1 VISSPDDSHPSQ
13 SDSDMPF
20 EYSITRILPLFF
32 LLVLSSLGYGL
43 FVLHLSGFT
52 RLMVYSAEA
61 TAKAGPAR
69 LYILLFSGVAGILVL
84 GDLFLLVGMLGL
96 LQQGVLAAVLTMGI
110 ILGAITLH
118 RIPLPTPPPRPSTN
132 CQLSIINYQLFTPFL
147 LLIFLHA
154 LIPDVSGDAYLY
166 HLTVPNYYAQEGCIR
181 RVPIS
186 FCYNYPLQIEMFYMT
201 AIRFGQEQAGVM
213 MNFALT
219 LLTCVGLYLAGQ
231 KLAGRGAGL
240 IAVFLFISMPLVM
253 QWAPTSLVDLS
264 TGTFLI
270 AALLALLHWRDG
282 WEQPWLLLAGICA
295 GGAVAVKLLMGVA
308 AFVIFPLAI
317 LTSLLIHKKPLRNLI
332 AYGAGVFLPLL
343 PWMIKNALLAQN
355 PVYPFFLN
363 LFPTHPDLI
372 QSARILHNMH
382 GLPIPDIM
390 KQTWVRMEG
399 IFPLL
404 AWDASYMPI
413 IAFVLIP
420 ILFVESLLLKK
431 ERLPWGILFLMWVFL
446 LYYGS
451 NMQVRWFQGFYVL
464 FALAPAYII
473 TNLAKKHKA
482 ATRLV
487 MIAGTVFL
495 FLMAGR
501 NYYLRILASA
511 EYPWTALSRQT
522 LVPYILVQ
530 EKNIAGRFLNNSVP
544 PNGRIFLYDIE
555 ILSTGRWLRRRFIQ
569 AGLFQF
575 NWWETQN
582 TTPEDILRE
591 IKKMGVTH
599 IAVTVPLQHPS
610 LRLLLKRYFKKV
622 PGGSTCELYQLVEK

>member
-1 VISSPDDSHPSQ
+1 
-13 SDSDMPF
+13 
-20 EYSITRILPLFF
+20 
-32 LLVLSSLGYGL
+32 
-43 FVLHLSGFT
+43 
-52 RLMVYSAEA
+52 
-61 TAKAGPAR
+61 
-69 LYILLFSGVAGILVL
+69 
-84 GDLFLLVGMLGL
+84 
-96 LQQGVLAAVLTMGI
+96 
-110 ILGAITLH
+110 
-118 RIPLPTPPPRPSTN
+118 
-132 CQLSIINYQLFTPFL
+132 
-147 LLIFLHA
+147 
-154 LIPDVSGDAYLY
+154 
-166 HLTVPNYYAQEGCIR
+166 
-181 RVPIS
+181 
-186 FCYNYPLQIEMFYMT
+186 MFYMT

-282 WEQPWLLLAGICA
+282 WAQPWLLLAGICA
-295 GGAVAVKLLMGVA
+295 GGAVAVKLLMGIA

-332 AYGAGVFLPLL
+332 YYGAGVTLPLL

-355 PVYPFFLN
+355 PLYPFFLK

-382 GLPIPDIM
+382 GLPPLEALGRM
-390 KQTWVRMEG
+390 LPRMEG

-404 AWDASYMPI
+404 AWDAAWMPI
-413 IAFVLIP
+413 IALVVIP
-420 ILFVESLLLKK
+420 ALFAWSLLLKK
-431 ERLPWGILFLMWVFL
+431 GRLPWGILFLMEVFL

-451 NMQVRWFQGFYVL
+451 NVQVRWFQGFYVL

-473 TNLAKKHKA
+473 TNLAKKHRA
-482 ATRLV
+482 AARLV
-487 MIAGTVFL
+487 MFAGTAFL
-495 FLMAGR
+495 FLIAGR
-501 NYYLRILASA
+501 NYYLRILESA

-522 LVPYILVQ
+522 LVPYILVR
-530 EKNIAGRFLNNSVP
+530 EKNSAGNFLNNSVP

-582 TTPEDILRE
+582 VAPEDILHE

-599 IAVTVPLQHPS
+599 IAVTVPPQHPS
-610 LRLLLKRYFKKV
+610 LRLLLRRYFKKV
-622 PGGSTCELYQLVEK
+622 QGGSTCELYQLVEK

>member
-1 VISSPDDSHPSQ
+1 
-13 SDSDMPF
+13 
-20 EYSITRILPLFF
+20 YSITRILPLFF
-32 LLVLSSLGYGL
+32 ILVLSSLGYGL
-43 FVLHLSGFT
+43 FVLHLSGFIK
-52 RLMVYSAEA
+52 LMS
-61 TAKAGPAR
+61 AR

-110 ILGAITLH
+110 ILGIITLH
-118 RIPLPTPPPRPSTN
+118 RISLPKPQPSRLSTN
-132 CQLSIINYQLFTPFL
+132 CQLSIVNYQLFNFLLISPFI

-213 MNFALT
+213 MSFALT

-317 LTSLLIHKKPLRNLI
+317 LTSLLTNKKSPLRRQSYGASATRNLI
-332 AYGAGVFLPLL
+332 CYGAGVFLPLL
-343 PWMIKNALLAQN
+343 PWMIKNALLTLN
-355 PVYPFFLN
+355 PVYPFFLK

-404 AWDASYMPI
+404 AWDAAWMPI
-413 IAFVLIP
+413 IALVVIP
-420 ILFVESLLLKK
+420 ALFAWSLLLKK
-431 ERLPWGILFLMWVFL
+431 ERLPWGILFLMEVFL

-451 NMQVRWFQGFYVL
+451 NVQVRWFQGFYAL

-487 MIAGTVFL
+487 MIAGMVFL
-495 FLMAGR
+495 FLIAGR
-501 NYYLRILASA
+501 NYYLRILESA
-511 EYPWTALSRQT
+511 EYPWTALSRQM

-530 EKNIAGRFLNNSVP
+530 EKNSSGRFLNNSVP

-575 NWWETQN
+575 NWWERQN
-582 TTPEDILRE
+582 VAPEDILHE

-599 IAVTVPLQHPS
+599 IAVTVPLKHPS
-610 LRLLLKRYFKKV
+610 LMLLLKRYFKKV
-622 PGGSTCELYQLVEK
+622 PGGSACELYQLVEK

>member
-1 VISSPDDSHPSQ
+1 MIFSPDASHPPQ

-32 LLVLSSLGYGL
+32 ILILSSLGYGL
-43 FVLHLSGFT
+43 FTLYLSGFIK
-52 RLMVYSAEA
+52 LMS
-61 TAKAGPAR
+61 AR
-69 LYILLFSGVAGILVL
+69 LYILLFSGVLGILVL
-84 GDLFLLVGMLGL
+84 GDLFLLAGMLGL

-118 RIPLPTPPPRPSTN
+118 RTPLPPTHSPCPPAN
-132 CQLSIINYQLFTPFL
+132 CQLSIVNYQLFIPFI

-166 HLTVPNYYAQEGCIR
+166 HLTVPNCYAQEGIIR

-270 AALLALLHWRDG
+270 AALLAFLHWRDG

-317 LTSLLIHKKPLRNLI
+317 LISLLTNKKSLRNLI
-332 AYGAGVFLPLL
+332 YYGAGIILPLL
-343 PWMIKNALLAQN
+343 PWMIKNALLTLN

-372 QSARILHNMH
+372 QSAHILHNMH
-382 GLPIPDIM
+382 GLPPLEALR
-390 KQTWVRMEG
+390 RMLPRMAG
-399 IFPLL
+399 IIPLL
-404 AWDASYMPI
+404 AWDAAWMPI
-413 IAFVLIP
+413 IAFVVIP
-420 ILFVESLLLKK
+420 ALFVWSLLLKK
-431 ERLPWGILFLMWVFL
+431 DRLPWGILFLMWVFL

-451 NMQVRWFQGFYVL
+451 NMQVRWFQGFYAL

-473 TNLAKKHKA
+473 TTFAKKHKA
-482 ATRLV
+482 AMRLV

-501 NYYLRILASA
+501 NYYLRILESA
-511 EYPWTALSRQT
+511 EYPWTALSQQT
-522 LVPYILVQ
+522 LVPYILDQ
-530 EKNIAGRFLNNSVP
+530 EKNSAGRFLNNSVP

-582 TTPEDILRE
+582 VAPEDILRE

-599 IAVTVPLQHPS
+599 IAVMAPLQHPS

-622 PGGSTCELYQLVEK
+622 PGVSTCELYQLVEK

>member
-1 VISSPDDSHPSQ
+1 
-13 SDSDMPF
+13 MPF

-43 FVLHLSGFT
+43 FMLHLSGFT
-52 RLMVYSAEA
+52 RLM
-61 TAKAGPAR
+61 PAR

-84 GDLFLLVGMLGL
+84 GDLFLLAGMLGL
-96 LQQGVLAAVLTMGI
+96 LQQGVLAALLTMGI
-110 ILGAITLH
+110 LLGATTLP
-118 RIPLPTPPPRPSTN
+118 RIPLPIQPSCPPTN
-132 CQLSIINYQLFTPFL
+132 CQLSIVNYQLFIPFI

-231 KLAGRGAGL
+231 KLAGRRTGL

-317 LTSLLIHKKPLRNLI
+317 LTSLLTHKKSPLRRQSYCASATRNLI
-332 AYGAGVFLPLL
+332 YYGAGVFLPLL
-343 PWMIKNALLAQN
+343 PWMIKNALLTLN
-355 PVYPFFLN
+355 PVYPFFLK

-372 QSARILHNMH
+372 QSALILHNMH
-382 GLPIPDIM
+382 GLPPLE
-390 KQTWVRMEG
+390 TLGRMLPRMAG

-404 AWDASYMPI
+404 AWDAAYMPI

-420 ILFVESLLLKK
+420 ILFARSLRLKK
-431 ERLPWGILFLMWVFL
+431 ERLPWGILLLMEVFL

-451 NMQVRWFQGFYVL
+451 NMQVRWFQGFYAL

-473 TNLAKKHKA
+473 TNLAKKHTA
-482 ATRLV
+482 ATRHV

-501 NYYLRILASA
+501 NYYLRILESA
-511 EYPWTALSRQT
+511 EYPWTALSQQT

-530 EKNIAGRFLNNSVP
+530 EKNSAGHFLNNSVP

-555 ILSTGRWLRRRFIQ
+555 ILSTGRMLRRRFIQ

-582 TTPEDILRE
+582 VAPEDILRE

-599 IAVTVPLQHPS
+599 IAVTGPLQHPS
-610 LRLLLKRYFKKV
+610 LMLLLKRYFKKV